1 MMAMMKISTISMI
14 MMMKM
19 SKRSG
24 KKVSVATDLASN
36 KNIDILEYNPSNIFA
51 RARDWS
57 KCVA

>member
-24 KKVSVATDLASN
+24 KKVSVATDLARN
-36 KNIDILEYNPSNIFA
+36 KKIDIF
-51 RARDWS
+51 
-57 KCVA
+57 